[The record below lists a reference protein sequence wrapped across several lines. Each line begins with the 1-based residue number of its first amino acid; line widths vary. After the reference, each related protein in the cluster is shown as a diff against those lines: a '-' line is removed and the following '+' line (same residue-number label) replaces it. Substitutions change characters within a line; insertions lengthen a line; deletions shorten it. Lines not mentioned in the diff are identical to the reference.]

1 MLAVI
6 IRAGRLMRTQR
17 ITIEYTLFALA
28 FLLAVGIRF
37 LHLGAAP
44 LSDFEAQW
52 ALQALAVAR
61 GSGANLGPQ
70 PGYVLLTGLIIF
82 LSSSS
87 NVIARF
93 WPAIAGSLLVFLPF
107 LFRRSLGSKAAIVMA
122 FGLALDP
129 GLVALSRLAGGPMF
143 ALGFGL
149 LALGMWLTG
158 RPVIAGIFGGLAL
171 LGGPAVL
178 QGAVAI
184 GFAWVIAR
192 AILGRQVSLETE
204 SDGSDALGNSRAELG
219 SAGLAGGLAVLLAGT
234 LFFRYPDGLGALAGS
249 LPAYLEGWLEPS
261 QVPALRLLAALA
273 FYQPLGLI
281 FAGFSAVRG
290 WLQRDEIPQWLSLWV
305 VVALALALA
314 YPGRQVGDLAWALV
328 PIWALASREL
338 ARQLEVFDRD
348 KVPALGQAILVA
360 ILLVLAWLN
369 LAGLNLPGTD
379 SQIYRL
385 RWAVIG
391 GVVALI
397 LITTGLVGLGWSFG
411 IAQRGLTWGL
421 GVALGL
427 YGLASLWSASQ
438 LYPNAVQ
445 NLWTPPPATQ
455 EVDLLMSTLGDLAEY
470 RTGRRDTLDLVVTD
484 QSPSLRWLLRVWN
497 EASFVDHLSPGEL
510 PSVVITS
517 AEDVSPKFSVAYR
530 GQDFALLAYPA
541 WEGAL
546 PEDWPDWL
554 VFRHAPVRTEQMVLW
569 GRSDIFPDG
578 TLLTAGNQDNS
589 LNATPG
595 DGEIQSGGPF
605 K

>member
-1 MLAVI
+1 
-6 IRAGRLMRTQR
+6 
-17 ITIEYTLFALA
+17 
-28 FLLAVGIRF
+28 
-37 LHLGAAP
+37 
-44 LSDFEAQW
+44 
-52 ALQALAVAR
+52 
-61 GSGANLGPQ
+61 
-70 PGYVLLTGLIIF
+70 
-82 LSSSS
+82 
-87 NVIARF
+87 
-93 WPAIAGSLLVFLPF
+93 
-107 LFRRSLGSKAAIVMA
+107 VMA

-149 LALGMWLTG
+149 LALGMWIRG
-158 RPVIAGIFGGLAL
+158 RPVFAGIFGGLAL

-192 AILGRQVSLETE
+192 AILGRRVSLETE
-204 SDGSDALGNSRAELG
+204 SDRWVALGNSPGELR
-219 SAGLAGGLAVLLAGT
+219 STVLAGGLTVLSVGT
-234 LFFRYPDGLGALAGS
+234 LFFRYPDGLSAWAGS

-290 WLQRDEIPQWLSLWV
+290 WLQRDEVSQWLSLWV
-305 VVALALALA
+305 VVALAVALA
-314 YPGRQVGDLAWALV
+314 YPGKQVGDLAWALV
-328 PIWALASREL
+328 PVWALASREL

-348 KVPALGQAILVA
+348 KFPALGQAILVA

-385 RWAVIG
+385 RWVVIG

-411 IAQRGLTWGL
+411 VAQRGLTWGL
-421 GVALGL
+421 GVTLGL
-427 YGLASLWSASQ
+427 YGLASVWGASQ

-455 EVDLLMSTLGDLAEY
+455 EDDLLISTLGDLAEY

-484 QSPSLRWLLRVWN
+484 QSPSLRWILRDWN

-510 PSVVITS
+510 PSVVIAS
-517 AEDVSPKFSVAYR
+517 GEDVSPKFSAAYR
-530 GQDFALLAYPA
+530 GQDFAFLAYPA

-546 PEDWPDWL
+546 PEDWADWL
-554 VFRHAPVRTEQMVLW
+554 VFRHAPVRTEHLVLW

-578 TLLTAGNQDNS
+578 MLVTAGDQDNS
-589 LNATPG
+589 SNDTPG
-595 DGEIQSGGPF
+595 DGEIQSDGSF
-605 K
+605 R